1 MLESI
6 RTLVDI
12 PATDALLLR
21 HEERTAARNRRLL
34 MHQARERAKAC
45 ISEAQQEANSV
56 RANAFQDGY
65 SQGVLQAAADMSGLL
80 LQSRLMASALQAEL
94 AQAARSLLGDLLMDE
109 RLLDALLERW
119 RDGWGGQGQEPLQII
134 LPLRC
139 KAQQLALKSKLTGLG
154 VERVDIRFHAH
165 ERYLFRLADQVVELD
180 IGATQERLS
189 PRLIAQLKQL
199 PESVRELDEASR
211 RLFVNWAADL
221 NKEAYSAIHVSQSDN
236 SDEH

>member
-12 PATDALLLR
+12 PPKDTLLLR

-34 MHQARERAKAC
+34 MQQARERAKAC

-80 LQSRLMASALQAEL
+80 LQSRRMASALHAEL
-94 AQAARSLLGDLLMDE
+94 AQAARSLLGDLLMNE

-119 RDGWGGQGQEPLQII
+119 QDGWIGQGQEPLQII

-139 KAQQLALKSKLTGLG
+139 KAQQQALKSKLSGLG
-154 VERVDIRFHAH
+154 IERVDIRFHAQ

-189 PRLIAQLKQL
+189 PRLIGHLKQL
-199 PESVRELDEASR
+199 PESVRELDDASR
-211 RLFVNWAADL
+211 RFLVGWAADL
-221 NKEAYSAIHVSQSDN
+221 NKGGDCPNPASESEN

>member
-1 MLESI
+1 MLDSI

-12 PATDALLLR
+12 PATDTLLLR

-34 MHQARERAKAC
+34 MQQARERAKAC
-45 ISEAQQEANSV
+45 ISEAQQAADSV

-119 RDGWGGQGQEPLQII
+119 QDGWVGQGQEPLQII

-154 VERVDIRFHAH
+154 VERVDIRFHAQ

-199 PESVRELDEASR
+199 PESVRELDEASKNV
-211 RLFVNWAADL
+211 FVNWAADL
-221 NKEAYSAIHVSQSDN
+221 NKEGYSAMNVSKSDN

>member
-12 PATDALLLR
+12 SSTDALLLR

-34 MHQARERAKAC
+34 MQQARERARSC
-45 ISEAQQEANSV
+45 MEEAQQEADIV
-56 RANAFQDGY
+56 RANAFQEGY
-65 SQGVLQAAADMSGLL
+65 SQGVLQAAADVSGLL
-80 LQSRLMASALQAEL
+80 LRSRLMASALQAEL

-119 RDGWGGQGQEPLQII
+119 QDGWTGQGQEPLQII

-139 KAQQLALKSKLTGLG
+139 KPQQLALKNKLTGLG
-154 VERVDIRFHAH
+154 VERVDIRFHAQ

-199 PESVRELDEASR
+199 PESVRELDEASMR
-211 RLFVNWAADL
+211 VLVSWAADL
-221 NKEAYSAIHVSQSDN
+221 NKGGDAPNPVSESEN

>member
-6 RTLVDI
+6 RTLVEI

-34 MHQARERAKAC
+34 MQQAHERAKAC
-45 ISEAQQEANSV
+45 MAEAQQEANSV
-56 RANAFQDGY
+56 RAHAFQDGY
-65 SQGVLQAAADMSGLL
+65 SQGVLHAAADMSGLL
-80 LQSRLMASALQAEL
+80 LQSRLMASALQSEL

-109 RLLDALLERW
+109 RLLDALLQRW
-119 RDGWGGQGQEPLQII
+119 QEGWVGQGREPLQIL

-139 KAQQLALKSKLTGLG
+139 KAQQVALKSKLTGLG
-154 VERVDIRFHAH
+154 VERVDIRFHAE

-189 PRLIAQLKQL
+189 PRLLDQLKQL

-211 RLFVNWAADL
+211 RFLIAWAADL
-221 NKEAYSAIHVSQSDN
+221 NKGGGCPNPVSESEN
-236 SDEH
+236 CNEH

>member
-12 PATDALLLR
+12 PPQDALLLR

-34 MHQARERAKAC
+34 MQQARERAKAC
-45 ISEAQQEANSV
+45 MAEAQQEADIV

-65 SQGVLQAAADMSGLL
+65 SQGMLQAAADVSALL
-80 LQSRLMASALQAEL
+80 LRSRHMASALQAEL

-119 RDGWGGQGQEPLQII
+119 RDGWAGQGQEPLQII

-154 VERVDIRFHAH
+154 IERVDIRFHAQ

-189 PRLIAQLKQL
+189 SRLIGQLKQI
-199 PESVRELDEASR
+199 PESVRELDEASKN
-211 RLFVNWAADL
+211 LFVNWAADL
-221 NKEAYSAIHVSQSDN
+221 NKESYSAFHVSKSNNCGD
-236 SDEH
+236 H

>member
-6 RTLVDI
+6 RTLEDI
-12 PATDALLLR
+12 PSTDALLLR

-34 MHQARERAKAC
+34 MQQARERARSC
-45 ISEAQQEANSV
+45 MEEAQQEVQIV
-56 RANAFQDGY
+56 RANAFQEGY
-65 SQGVLQAAADMSGLL
+65 SQGVLKAAADVSGLL
-80 LQSRLMASALQAEL
+80 LRSRMMASALQAEL

-119 RDGWGGQGQEPLQII
+119 QDGWTGQGQEPLQII

-139 KAQQLALKSKLTGLG
+139 KAQQPALKSKLTGLG
-154 VERVDIRFHAH
+154 VERVDIRFHAQ

-211 RLFVNWAADL
+211 RFIASWAADL
-221 NKEAYSAIHVSQSDN
+221 NKEGDSSNHGSDSDD